1 MGTINVEQA
10 IFATNEGQRDFEA
23 LSKKL
28 EPKQTEL
35 KNQNDEVESLKKQLN
50 TQGDKLN
57 DDSRAT
63 LVKQIEQ
70 KQKSL
75 ERSVQ
80 DARDDAQNQQ
90 NEIAQRIL
98 QKMAPMLVK
107 YAADNGFGVIIDT
120 SNPWPNGPVLWAGPA
135 VDITRP
141 VVELYNAQSGVPAP
155 APKPAATRPAAPTA
169 KPATTSPAAPKPRHY
184 AKIAASVALRNS
196 FCDTQCREEVPA
208 GRVQNAAFFLCR
220 ISLRIASEDELSGVL
235 THSHAHIEED
245 TMFADFLPDSDW
257 SEPFSPGMD
266 NPDLVCPAGS
276 RRRLP
281 ASAALALHRRTAE
294 TGVACAATR
303 ASSTAG
309 GRRPSSHAT
318 TRPSAAQS
326 NLMGSRLVSSSRRF
340 HMT

>member
-1 MGTINVEQA
+1 MTSKFARFLMSTVFALSVAAMAQSAPLPAAPSAAASNADAPAINATGTRMGTVNVEQA

-35 KNQNDEVESLKKQLN
+35 KGQNDEVESLKKQLN
-50 TQGDKLN
+50 TQGEKLN
-57 DDSRAT
+57 DESRAT

-98 QKMAPMLVK
+98 QKMGPMLVK

-155 APKPAATRPAAPTA
+155 AAKPAGTKPAAPGTRPTTTAPR
-169 KPATTSPAAPKPRHY
+169 ATTPAPKPQ
-184 AKIAASVALRNS
+184 A
-196 FCDTQCREEVPA
+196 TQPK
-208 GRVQNAAFFLCR
+208 
-220 ISLRIASEDELSGVL
+220 
-235 THSHAHIEED
+235 
-245 TMFADFLPDSDW
+245 
-257 SEPFSPGMD
+257 
-266 NPDLVCPAGS
+266 
-276 RRRLP
+276 
-281 ASAALALHRRTAE
+281 
-294 TGVACAATR
+294 
-303 ASSTAG
+303 
-309 GRRPSSHAT
+309 
-318 TRPSAAQS
+318 
-326 NLMGSRLVSSSRRF
+326 
-340 HMT
+340 

>member
-1 MGTINVEQA
+1 LHKNLTDVPERISKEFKINHMTSKFARFLLSTVFTMSVAALAQSAGLPAAPSAAASNADAPAAINASGTRMGTVNVEQA

-50 TQGDKLN
+50 TQGEKLN
-57 DDSRAT
+57 DESRAT

-98 QKMAPMLVK
+98 QKMGPMLVK
-107 YAADNGFGVIIDT
+107 YAAENGFGVIIDT

-155 APKPAATRPAAPTA
+155 APRPAGAKPTTPATRPATTAPKA
-169 KPATTSPAAPKPRHY
+169 PATQPK
-184 AKIAASVALRNS
+184 
-196 FCDTQCREEVPA
+196 
-208 GRVQNAAFFLCR
+208 
-220 ISLRIASEDELSGVL
+220 
-235 THSHAHIEED
+235 
-245 TMFADFLPDSDW
+245 
-257 SEPFSPGMD
+257 
-266 NPDLVCPAGS
+266 
-276 RRRLP
+276 
-281 ASAALALHRRTAE
+281 
-294 TGVACAATR
+294 
-303 ASSTAG
+303 
-309 GRRPSSHAT
+309 
-318 TRPSAAQS
+318 
-326 NLMGSRLVSSSRRF
+326 
-340 HMT
+340 